1 MARKPN
7 YQFERSLRD
16 RAKEAKVA
24 EKAAAKRAQREADRP
39 LASTDLAATTDE
51 AD

>member
-16 RAKEAKVA
+16 RAKEAKIA
-24 EKAAAKRAQREADRP
+24 EKAQARDAQRQADRSNGP
-39 LASTDLAATTDE
+39 ADLAATPDK